1 MGQTERKG
9 QSQPPGMENPDPPGR
24 GGGLSGADVVRSLWA
39 WLTGSP
45 LMALALKEVRQIL
58 RNKQLLFLLVFPP
71 TIQLLLYGFALNP
84 EVKYLDLGVVD
95 YAQTLTSR
103 ELVASL
109 THNQVFTLN
118 PGSASQAALGEQV
131 QRGEITAGVVI
142 PPDWQRQLQRGET
155 ATVQVLIDGVNAN
168 TAGIANGYINQIV
181 QSFSRNLDPP
191 APPAPIQPQVHFLY
205 NPGLISSWFFVP
217 GMIGVV
223 LTLTSSL
230 VSSSALV
237 REKDTG
243 TLEQLLMTPAT
254 AGEILLAKI
263 IPLFV
268 LLMGDVMLA
277 LLVADVVFSVPF
289 RGSLL
294 LFLTLS
300 GLYIFV
306 GIGVGMMLATIARNQ
321 QQVVL
326 ISFFINMPLIQLSG
340 AIAPVESMPLAIR
353 YLSWLNPLRHYI
365 TIVRSI
371 LLHGVGLEVLWPH
384 VLALA
389 VFVVILLTVSIYRFR
404 RQLS

>member
-1 MGQTERKG
+1 MAKG
-9 QSQPPGMENPDPPGR
+9 WPNWQRWLPGVGKPWHLREQ
-24 GGGLSGADVVRSLWA
+24 LLSLWA
-39 WLTGSP
+39 ELISSR
-45 LMALALKEVRQIL
+45 LLALMQKEVRQIL
-58 RNKQLLFLLVFPP
+58 RNKQLLFLLIFPP

-95 YAQTLTSR
+95 YAQTMTSR

-109 THNQVFTLN
+109 TNNQVFIGN
-118 PGSASQAALGEQV
+118 PQSSNQAALGEQV
-131 QRGEITAGVVI
+131 RRGEIAAGIVI

-155 ATVQVLIDGVNAN
+155 AAVQVLIDGVNAN
-168 TAGIANGYINQIV
+168 TAGIANGYINQIIRV
-181 QSFSRNLDPP
+181 FSRNLEPP

-205 NPGLISSWFFVP
+205 NPGLVSSWFFVP

-230 VSSSALV
+230 VSSSTLV

-243 TLEQLLMTPAT
+243 TLEQLLMTPAS

-263 IPLFV
+263 IPLFI
-268 LLMGDVMLA
+268 LLMGDVLLA
-277 LLVADVVFSVPF
+277 LLVAALVFSVPL
-289 RGSLL
+289 RGSVL
-294 LFLTLS
+294 LFLVLS

-326 ISFFINMPLIQLSG
+326 ISFFVNMPLIQLSG
-340 AIAPVESMPLAIR
+340 AIAPVESMPLVIR

-365 TIVRSI
+365 TIVRS
-371 LLHGVGLEVLWPH
+371 LLLRGVGLGVLWPH
-384 VLALA
+384 VLALL
-389 VFVVILLTVSIYRFR
+389 VFVILLLSISIYRFR

>member
-1 MGQTERKG
+1 MGKEESHLQ
-9 QSQPPGMENPDPPGR
+9 QW
-24 GGGLSGADVVRSLWA
+24 GAKVM
-39 WLTGSP
+39 GSR
-45 LMALALKEVRQIL
+45 LVALALKEVRQIL

-84 EVKYLDLGVVD
+84 DVKYLDLGVVD
-95 YAQTLTSR
+95 YVQTMTSR

-109 THNQVFTLN
+109 TNNHLFVRH
-118 PGSASQAALGEQV
+118 PDSGSQAALGEQV
-131 QRGEITAGVVI
+131 RRGEVTAGVVI
-142 PPDWQRQLQRGET
+142 PPDWQQQLQRGET
-155 ATVQVLIDGVNAN
+155 AEVQVLIDGVNAN
-168 TAGIANGYINQIV
+168 TAGIANGYINQII
-181 QSFSRNLDPP
+181 QYFSRNLEPISPP
-191 APPAPIQPQVHFLY
+191 PPIQPQVHFLY
-205 NPGLISSWFFVP
+205 NPGLLSSWFFVP

-230 VSSSALV
+230 VSSAALV

-243 TLEQLLMTPAT
+243 TLEQLLMTPAS

-277 LLVADVVFSVPF
+277 LLVADLVFAVPL
-289 RGSLL
+289 RGSLI
-294 LFLTLS
+294 LFLALS

-326 ISFFINMPLIQLSG
+326 ISFFVNMPLIQLSG
-340 AIAPVESMPLAIR
+340 AIAPVESMPLLIR

-371 LLHGVGLEVLWPH
+371 LLRGVGLEVLWPH
-384 VLALA
+384 VVALL
-389 VFVVILLTVSIYRFR
+389 VFVVVLLSVSSHRFR

>member
-1 MGQTERKG
+1 MGSR
-9 QSQPPGMENPDPPGR
+9 
-24 GGGLSGADVVRSLWA
+24 LLA
-39 WLTGSP
+39 
-45 LMALALKEVRQIL
+45 LMLKEVRQIL

-95 YAQTLTSR
+95 YAQTITSR

-109 THNQVFTLN
+109 TNNQVFIRN
-118 PGSASQAALGEQV
+118 PHSASQAALSEQV
-131 QRGEITAGVVI
+131 RRGEIAAGVVI
-142 PPDWQRQLQRGET
+142 PPDWQRQLQREET
-155 ATVQVLIDGVNAN
+155 AEVQVLIDGVNAN

-181 QSFSRNLDPP
+181 QVFSRNLEPP
-191 APPAPIQPQVHFLY
+191 TAPVPIQPQVRFLY
-205 NPGLISSWFFVP
+205 NPGLMSSWFFVP

-243 TLEQLLMTPAT
+243 TLEQLLMTPAS

-277 LLVADVVFSVPF
+277 LLVAALIFSVPF
-289 RGSLL
+289 RGSVL
-294 LFLTLS
+294 LFLILS

-340 AIAPVESMPLAIR
+340 AIAPVESMPLLIR

-371 LLHGVGLEVLWPH
+371 LLRGVGLDVLWPH
-384 VLALA
+384 VLALL
-389 VFVVILLTVSIYRFR
+389 VFVILLLSISIHRFR